1 MTDRYHLLQYL
12 PELYRGGPLD
22 GVLYAMGK
30 ALRRAGEDLDLTFQ
44 QLFPGTASSW
54 GLELW
59 EQAYGIPVDRTK
71 AVEVRRAMIFSKIRG
86 QGVPTV
92 ELIQSVAQSYAQ
104 GPVEVVEVPT
114 EYRFSVVF
122 VPNPALPVDAD
133 ALIAAVGEVKP
144 AHLAMDAVLLTREDI
159 TICTACGYAIYTAR
173 RCGTYPQ
180 TSTRG
185 GVARGVVLV
194 ETAEQQATYTTPMTG
209 AATAGTWP
217 QAATRGGAVQG
228 EMIVETD
235 MVQTLYTTPATGEST
250 TGTWPQVSTKGEIAG
265 GGLTFGG
272 ATGTAGV
279 YARPCGRPPGTL

>member
-1 MTDRYHLLQYL
+1 MTDRYNLLQYL
-12 PELYRGGPLD
+12 PPLYHGGPLD
-22 GVLYAMGK
+22 ALLYAIGE
-30 ALRRAGEDLDLTFQ
+30 ALRQAGEDLDLTFQ
-44 QLFPGTASSW
+44 QLFPGTATSW

-71 AVEVRRAMIFSKIRG
+71 AVEVRRARILSKIRG

-92 ELIQSVAQSYAQ
+92 ELIQSVAQAYAQ
-104 GPVEVVEVPT
+104 GPVDVVEVSE
-114 EYRFSVVF
+114 EYCFFVVF

-133 ALIAAVGEVKP
+133 ALIAAVSEVKP

-159 TICTACGYAIYTAR
+159 TICTAWGYAIYTAR

-180 TSTRG
+180 ASTKG
-185 GVARGVVLV
+185 GAVRGVVLV
-194 ETAEQQATYTTPMTG
+194 ETADRQAVYTAPMTG

-217 QAATRGGAVQG
+217 QVATRGGTWHG
-228 EMIVETD
+228 EMIVETA
-235 MVQTLYTTPATGEST
+235 MVQTAYTAPATGEST
-250 TGTWPQVSTKGEIAG
+250 TGTWPQASTRGEVAG

-272 ATGTAGV
+272 ATGAAEV